1 MPDLLASENIFFAVA
16 LALLA
21 MLVIVQATGL
31 GHLAGDSDFSVDAH
45 DAPSDLGGGMVSILG
60 IGRVPLLVWLTCFL
74 ASFALL
80 GLSLQQLITHIFGA
94 PFAALPAGGVGL
106 LAALPATSV
115 MTRLLGKVWP
125 HDETTAVDIG
135 DLLGKRGVIAV
146 GTSRRGSPA
155 RANVYDRFGQM
166 HNVMV
171 EPHDDGRELSE
182 GSEILLVRREGE
194 LFFALDGQGPIILNN

>member
-21 MLVIVQATGL
+21 MLVVVQALGL
-31 GHLAGDSDFSVDAH
+31 GHALDGSDFSVDAH
-45 DAPSDLGGGMVSILG
+45 DTPSDLGGGMVSILG
-60 IGRVPLLVWLTCFL
+60 IGRVPLLVWLSCFL

-80 GLSLQQLITHIFGA
+80 GLSLQQLIAQIFDA

-115 MTRLLGKVWP
+115 ITRLLGKMWP
-125 HDETTAVDIG
+125 RDETTAVDIG
-135 DLLGKRGVIAV
+135 ELLGTRGVIAI
-146 GTSRRGSPA
+146 GTARRGSPA
-155 RANVYDRFGQM
+155 RATVHDRFGQM

-171 EPHDDGRELSE
+171 EPHDDDRILRE
-182 GSEILLVRREGE
+182 GSEILLVRREAE
-194 LFFALDGQGPIILNN
+194 LFFALDGQGPIVLND